1 MTLLELLV
9 FAHIAGAIGWVGG
22 DTFIQLQGTRIVN
35 RGTGAEI
42 QSFVES
48 IVYLTPRWF
57 IPVSI
62 WTVAFGIASAIEASF
77 SFGDFWITA
86 GLTMFVIS
94 FLIGL
99 IYLGP
104 QSERIKTIGESD
116 GPDSA
121 PYAANVKKLI
131 FASRIELVLLW
142 LTVFVM
148 VVKPG

>member
-22 DTFIQLQGTRIVN
+22 NTYIQIEGTRTVN
-35 RGTGAEI
+35 GGTGTEI
-42 QSFVES
+42 QSFVQQL
-48 IVYLTPRWF
+48 VYLTPRWF

-62 WTVAFGIASAIEASF
+62 WTVAFGIAAAIEASF

-94 FLIGL
+94 FLIGML
-99 IYLGP
+99 YLGP
-104 QSERIKTIGESD
+104 QSERIEKLGESD

-121 PYAANVKKLI
+121 PYAENVKKLI
-131 FASRIELVLLW
+131 FASRIELALLW